1 MPVAT
6 QLLTAAGPALGR
18 DVILGVESP
27 SQCQYGLK
35 LCSATHGTQPEHFKD
50 VAGSKNFWTCSVRYP
65 FASYLPSQ
73 TFPKVD
79 SELLGYTILDAMG
92 AGFGC

>member
-35 LCSATHGTQPEHFKD
+35 LCSATHGTQPDHFKD
-50 VAGSKNFWTCSVRYP
+50 VAGSKNFWTCATRYP
-65 FASYLPSQ
+65 FASYLPCAKISQ
-73 TFPKVD
+73 
-79 SELLGYTILDAMG
+79 SG
-92 AGFGC
+92 